1 MNAKIVATLTFH
13 EAVNYG
19 AVLQAYALQK
29 AIKQL
34 GYRTEVL
41 NYSCQAIRDPYYK
54 MPAAPKAKVG
64 WLLRSRVRSVRQ
76 TAFKEFISR
85 YIDIGQLV
93 ERADLECA
101 SENYS
106 KIIVGSDQVWNPTL
120 TNGDTTYFLDFA
132 APEKKAAYAASI
144 GINSWPKEL
153 ETTYARLLSSYRG
166 LSVREKT
173 ASEYLSDLIG
183 YRPEVVCDPVFLLSA
198 KDWRII
204 AKAPQINQK
213 YVLLF
218 AFSDPGKDCLAW
230 VKSIA
235 TGFGYKVVVIHFG
248 AMPIP
253 GVINIRDAG
262 PREFLG
268 WIDGAELV
276 ISPSFHVSCFSVI
289 FQKNFSWFISNH
301 DSEGVKSRT
310 SRITDLIDTLGISDR
325 AVNHTSSLPPHINY
339 DEVEERLAEYKARS
353 FSILEGMVQ

>member
-1 MNAKIVATLTFH
+1 MNTKSVATLTFH

-54 MPAAPKAKVG
+54 MPTALKARVG
-64 WLLRSRVRSVRQ
+64 WLLRSRVRSIRQ
-76 TAFKEFISR
+76 AAFKEFISSFL
-85 YIDIGQLV
+85 DIGQV
-93 ERADLECA
+93 VKRADLECA
-101 SENYS
+101 CEKYS
-106 KIIVGSDQVWNPTL
+106 TIVVGSDQVWNPTL
-120 TNGDTTYFLDFA
+120 TNGDTTYFLDFVT
-132 APEKKAAYAASI
+132 PEKKVAYAASI
-144 GINSWPKEL
+144 GINSWPVEL
-153 ETTYARLLSSYRG
+153 EATYAHLLSSYRG

-173 ASEYLSDLIG
+173 ASEYLSNLIG
-183 YRPEVVCDPVFLLSA
+183 FEPEVVCDPVFLLSA
-198 KDWRII
+198 SDWRII
-204 AKAPQINQK
+204 AKAPQIKQK

-235 TGFGYKVVVIHFG
+235 NGLGYKVVVIHFG

-276 ISPSFHVSCFSVI
+276 ISPSFHVSCFSII
-289 FQKNFSWFISNH
+289 FQKNFGWFISDH
-301 DSEGVKSRT
+301 DSEGVRSRT

-325 AVNHTSSLPPHINY
+325 VIKHTSTFPPLINY
-339 DEVEERLAEYKARS
+339 DEVEERLAKYKTRS